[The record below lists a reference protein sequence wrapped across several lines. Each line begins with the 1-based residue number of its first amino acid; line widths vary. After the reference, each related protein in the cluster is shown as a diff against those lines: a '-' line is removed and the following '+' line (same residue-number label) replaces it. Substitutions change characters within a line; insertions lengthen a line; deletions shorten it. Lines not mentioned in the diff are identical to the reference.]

1 MLGLLKSEKIRSWCL
16 FDFGISSY
24 PTLIITFFYG
34 AFYAKKIASSPLVGT
49 SLWGFALSVA
59 SVISFILMSLIL
71 IFGRLV
77 EKKINTTFFKNIF
90 YMLIFSTFCLLIFDE
105 GSNQY
110 LPLLFIII
118 SLISFEFVNLFYN
131 ISLYT
136 VKQKKKEGA
145 ISNLGW
151 AFGYLGGLL
160 SLFFVYL
167 LLQITRSNDYEI
179 LNYSVFL
186 LIGPFVAIWTGL
198 FSSFHF
204 INMKS
209 KHFDLPELQQLFKN
223 IKKQGLVAFMVS
235 YFFFNNAVISIFVFA
250 SMIAAFLFDQT
261 ETQILLLGVFINL
274 SGVFGCI
281 ILGQI
286 EDRVGSLRMVVI
298 SIIFLMLST
307 IVLYF
312 VENIK
317 VFWIISLTIGF
328 FIGPIQASSRSV
340 LVKRIKSS
348 NQMPMFSLYSMF
360 GNLCSILGPFIVS
373 FTIDQ
378 TNSLRLG
385 LLVIPSFLLLSLLP
399 FLFKYLRN

>member
-399 FLFKYLRN
+399 FLFKYFRN

>member
-1 MLGLLKSEKIRSWCL
+1 
-16 FDFGISSY
+16 
-24 PTLIITFFYG
+24 
-34 AFYAKKIASSPLVGT
+34 
-49 SLWGFALSVA
+49 
-59 SVISFILMSLIL
+59 
-71 IFGRLV
+71 
-77 EKKINTTFFKNIF
+77 
-90 YMLIFSTFCLLIFDE
+90 
-105 GSNQY
+105 
-110 LPLLFIII
+110 
-118 SLISFEFVNLFYN
+118 
-131 ISLYT
+131 
-136 VKQKKKEGA
+136 
-145 ISNLGW
+145 
-151 AFGYLGGLL
+151 
-160 SLFFVYL
+160 
-167 LLQITRSNDYEI
+167 
-179 LNYSVFL
+179 
-186 LIGPFVAIWTGL
+186 
-198 FSSFHF
+198 
-204 INMKS
+204 MKS

>member
-136 VKQKKKEGA
+136 VKQKKKKE
-145 ISNLGW
+145 LFLTW
-151 AFGYLGGLL
+151 DGLL
-160 SLFFVYL
+160 G
-167 LLQITRSNDYEI
+167 I
-179 LNYSVFL
+179 
-186 LIGPFVAIWTGL
+186 
-198 FSSFHF
+198 
-204 INMKS
+204 
-209 KHFDLPELQQLFKN
+209 
-223 IKKQGLVAFMVS
+223 
-235 YFFFNNAVISIFVFA
+235 
-250 SMIAAFLFDQT
+250 
-261 ETQILLLGVFINL
+261 
-274 SGVFGCI
+274 
-281 ILGQI
+281 
-286 EDRVGSLRMVVI
+286 
-298 SIIFLMLST
+298 
-307 IVLYF
+307 
-312 VENIK
+312 
-317 VFWIISLTIGF
+317 
-328 FIGPIQASSRSV
+328 
-340 LVKRIKSS
+340 
-348 NQMPMFSLYSMF
+348 
-360 GNLCSILGPFIVS
+360 
-373 FTIDQ
+373 
-378 TNSLRLG
+378 
-385 LLVIPSFLLLSLLP
+385 
-399 FLFKYLRN
+399 